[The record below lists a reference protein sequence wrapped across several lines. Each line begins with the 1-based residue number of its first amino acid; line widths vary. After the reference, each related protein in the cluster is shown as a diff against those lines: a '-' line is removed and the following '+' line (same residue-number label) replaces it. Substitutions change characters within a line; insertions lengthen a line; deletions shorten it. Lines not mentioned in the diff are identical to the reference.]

1 MTNKTLNTRVLLRYD
16 EYTNW
21 YNNNPKLLKGEI
33 AIATIPENH
42 TDPSTGAITQIP
54 AVVIKVGTGAATG
67 SNYRD
72 LPFISA
78 KAADVLAACKSE
90 EGLRTFINGVIADAG
105 IATDEAL
112 TSLANRVTA
121 LDKETDGRVA
131 LVEGKASANETA
143 IGVLNGNDETAGS
156 VAKAIKD
163 AITALNLGTM
173 AVEAATDYIKKTEAS
188 GYDDILTKTTAG
200 TTYETIA
207 NVALTKEALETK
219 IGEVE
224 EAITAYATKTEL
236 TAETERATAAEAKAL
251 EDAKKYTDEVKK
263 AILTGDTEKELKEAY
278 DTLVEIQEWIEG
290 AGVNVTELTEA
301 IAAEAKAREE
311 ADKAQDEVIKTL
323 ATKEELGNYTN
334 TENLTILLAGKQ
346 DTIPEGTYAT
356 PANVATAKGEAIQE
370 AQNKIDALVNG
381 GQVKTNTD
389 AIAAINETLDGYGNI
404 VTYNKADFA
413 TYEQGILAE
422 SALQRVWTTE
432 NGGLKVT
439 YNGQIDIDET
449 IEFIFDCG
457 NSTVRN

>member
-54 AVVIKVGTGAATG
+54 AVVMKVGTGAATG

-112 TSLANRVTA
+112 TTLASRVTA

-207 NVALTKEALETK
+207 NVALTKEALEAK
-219 IGEVE
+219 IGKVE
-224 EAITAYATKTEL
+224 EAITAYATKAEL
-236 TAETERATAAEAKAL
+236 TTETERATAAEAKAL

-290 AGVNVTELTEA
+290 AGVNATELTEA
-301 IAAEAKAREE
+301 ITAEAKAREE

-323 ATKEELGNYTN
+323 ATKEELGHYTN

-356 PANVATAKGEAIQE
+356 PANVTTAKGEAIQE
-370 AQNKIDALVNG
+370 AQNKIDALVNE

-389 AIAAINETLDGYGNI
+389 AIAAINNTET
-404 VTYNKADFA
+404 
-413 TYEQGILAE
+413 GILAQAKAYSDSLNHE
-422 SALQRVWTTE
+422 DTKYTAAID
-432 NGGLKVT
+432 GGLKL
-439 YNGQIDIDET
+439 DENNAFSINDT

-457 NSTVRN
+457 DSTLRN

>member
-54 AVVIKVGTGAATG
+54 AVVMKVGTGAATG

-112 TSLANRVTA
+112 TTLASRVTA

-173 AVEAATDYIKKTEAS
+173 AVETATDYIKKTEAS

-224 EAITAYATKTEL
+224 EAITAYATKAEL

-290 AGVNVTELTEA
+290 AGVNATELTEA

-334 TENLTILLAGKQ
+334 TETLNSLLANKQ
-346 DTIPEGTYAT
+346 DIIPEGTYAT
-356 PANVATAKGEAIQE
+356 PDNVATAKSEAIQE
-370 AQNKIDALVNG
+370 AQNKIDTLVNE

-389 AIAAINETLDGYGNI
+389 AIAAINNTET
-404 VTYNKADFA
+404 
-413 TYEQGILAE
+413 GILAQAKAYSDSLNHE
-422 SALQRVWTTE
+422 DTKYTAAI
-432 NGGLKVT
+432 NGGLKLDE
-439 YNGQIDIDET
+439 NNAFSIDDT

-457 NSTVRN
+457 DSTLRN